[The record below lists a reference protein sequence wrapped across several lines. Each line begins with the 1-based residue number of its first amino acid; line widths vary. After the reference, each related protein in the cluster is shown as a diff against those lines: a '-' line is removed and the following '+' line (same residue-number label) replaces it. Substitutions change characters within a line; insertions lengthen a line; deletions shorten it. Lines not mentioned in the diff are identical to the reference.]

1 MLWDCPCNASM
12 KNLHT
17 FKFGATLILIV
28 SKKLSCCES
37 FSSYMMLMSLN
48 LRLAFLRAHD
58 TLNTD
63 TIRNQNAF

>member
-1 MLWDCPCNASM
+1 MQWDCLCNASM

-28 SKKLSCCES
+28 SKKLSSCES

-48 LRLAFLRAHD
+48 LRLDSLRVCD
-58 TLNTD
+58 ILNTD
-63 TIRNQNAF
+63 IIRNQNAF